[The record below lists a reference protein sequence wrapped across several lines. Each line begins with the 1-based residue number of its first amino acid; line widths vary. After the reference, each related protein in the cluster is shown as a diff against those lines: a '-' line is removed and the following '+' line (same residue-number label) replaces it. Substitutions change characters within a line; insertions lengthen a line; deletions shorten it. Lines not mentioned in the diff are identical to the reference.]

1 MDYFKQ
7 FITLPKD
14 EEQFAELI
22 TKAKDYA
29 LMHGAG
35 IRPSNNFNPDALQ
48 FVPFVL
54 TPSPFPRAEFEKV
67 VALQTTL
74 NELMHAVAHDDEFLS
89 SVLASTIKVDDFT
102 AKLFHCYKS
111 IKPKKDALS
120 LTLIRSDYLP
130 HKFEGN
136 SLKQVEI
143 NTIASSFGALAT
155 ILRDVHCYVLGE
167 LDEYEKIGKNLPQN
181 DALHG
186 LCDGMLRAWEMYGAK
201 NAVILFV
208 VEDVT
213 NNICDQRFIEYEIRK
228 AGVKVIRKT
237 LSELNIE
244 AELNKNDELVV
255 EGDLVSVV
263 YFRAGYD
270 GAHYPSEREWNARCK
285 IEKSS
290 AIKCPTINYH
300 LSGTKKVQQEL
311 AKEENLRR
319 FLKDEAKIQ
328 AVKAVFTGLYSL
340 DKNDAD
346 SENAVK
352 MALAEPERFVLKPQR
367 EGGGH
372 NIYGADIPSTLKKLT
387 EEERSAYILMDRI
400 LPPMS
405 KGFIIRPGQKF
416 SSTPSDLVSE
426 LGIFGIIIGTK
437 DKILYNKQGGHI
449 LRTKLAESNETGV
462 NAGLGVLDTP
472 FLFD

>member
-1 MDYFKQ
+1 MDYFNQ
-7 FITLPKD
+7 NVTLPKD
-14 EEQFAELI
+14 EEVLSELI

-35 IRPSNNFNPDALQ
+35 IRPSSNFNADALQ

-54 TPSPFPRAEFEKV
+54 TPSPFPRSEFEKV

-89 SVLASTIKVDDFT
+89 KVLASTIKVDKFT
-102 AKLFHCYKS
+102 AKLFECYKLM
-111 IKPKKDALS
+111 KPRKDSLS

-130 HKFEGN
+130 HKYEGN
-136 SLKQVEI
+136 LLKQVEI

-167 LDEYEKIGKNLPQN
+167 LDQNDKITRNLPEN
-181 DALHG
+181 KALRG

-237 LSELNIE
+237 LTELNVE
-244 AELNKNDELVV
+244 AQLNGNDELIVV
-255 EGDLVSVV
+255 EDLVSVV

-270 GAHYPSEREWNARCK
+270 AAHYPTAQEWNARIT
-285 IEKSS
+285 IESS
-290 AIKCPTINYH
+290 MAIKCPTINYH

-319 FLKDEAKIQ
+319 FLKDETKVQ
-328 AVKAVFTGLYSL
+328 AVKSVFTGLYSL
-340 DKNDAD
+340 DKSDDGEKAMN
-346 SENAVK
+346 
-352 MALAEPERFVLKPQR
+352 MALENPDRFVLKPQR

-372 NIYGADIPSTLKKLT
+372 NIYGSDIPNTLKKLT

-400 LPPMS
+400 MPPMT
-405 KGFIIRPGQKF
+405 KGFIIRPGLTF
-416 SSTPSDLVSE
+416 SSEPSDLVSE
-426 LGIFGIIIGTK
+426 LGIFGVIIGTR
-437 DKILYNKQGGHI
+437 DKILYNTQGGHI

-472 FLFD
+472 YLFD

>member
-7 FITLPKD
+7 YVSLPKD
-14 EEQFAELI
+14 EETFKELI

-35 IRPSNNFNPDALQ
+35 IRPAKNFNPDALT

-74 NELMHAVAHDDEFLS
+74 NELMHAVAHDDDFLS
-89 SVLASTIKVDDFT
+89 SVLASTIKVDEFT
-102 AKLFHCYKS
+102 AKLFNCYKTM
-111 IKPKKDALS
+111 KPKKNSLS

-130 HKFEGN
+130 HKHAGN
-136 SLKQVEI
+136 CLKQVEI

-167 LDEYEKIGKNLPQN
+167 LDQGDKCKVNLPQN
-181 DALHG
+181 NALCA
-186 LCDGMLRAWEMYGAK
+186 LCDGMIRAWEMYGAK
-201 NAVILFV
+201 NSAILFV

-213 NNICDQRFIEYEIRK
+213 NNICDQRFIEYGIRK
-228 AGVKVIRKT
+228 QGIKVIRKT

-244 AELNKNDELVV
+244 AELNKDDELLV

-270 GAHYPSEREWNARCK
+270 ASHYPSDREWNARCR
-285 IEKSS
+285 IERSC

-311 AKEENLRR
+311 AKDQNLRR
-319 FLKDEAKIQ
+319 FLKDETKVQ
-328 AVKAVFTGLYSL
+328 AVKSVFTGLYSL
-340 DKNDAD
+340 DKNDGG
-346 SENAVK
+346 ENAMK
-352 MALAEPERFVLKPQR
+352 MALANPDHFVLKPQR

-372 NIYGADIPSTLKKLT
+372 NIYGSDIPRTLNKLT

-400 LPPMS
+400 MPPMS
-405 KGFIIRPGQKF
+405 KGFIIRPGQEF
-416 SSTPSDLVSE
+416 SSKSSDLVSE
-426 LGIFGIIIGTK
+426 LGIFGVIIGTREK
-437 DKILYNKQGGHI
+437 VLYNTQGGHI
-449 LRTKLAESNETGV
+449 LRTKLSDSNETGV

-472 FLFD
+472 YLFD

>member
-1 MDYFKQ
+1 MDNFKQ
-7 FITLPKD
+7 NVTLPKD
-14 EEQFAELI
+14 EEILSELI
-22 TKAKDYA
+22 SKAKDFA

-54 TPSPFPRAEFEKV
+54 TPSPFPRTEFEKV
-67 VALQTTL
+67 VALQTTF

-89 SVLASTIKVDDFT
+89 NVLASTIKVDEFT
-102 AKLFHCYKS
+102 AKLFNCYKTM
-111 IKPKKDALS
+111 KPKKSSLS

-136 SLKQVEI
+136 CLKQVEI

-167 LDEYEKIGKNLPQN
+167 LDQHDKFESLPKNN
-181 DALHG
+181 ALG
-186 LCDGMLRAWEMYGAK
+186 SLCDGMVRAWEMYGAK

-213 NNICDQRFIEYEIRK
+213 NNICDQRFIEYEVRK

-237 LSELNIE
+237 LSELSIE
-244 AELNKNDELVV
+244 AELNKDDELMV

-270 GAHYPSEREWNARCK
+270 MTHYPSDREWNARCR
-285 IEKSS
+285 IERSV

-300 LSGTKKVQQEL
+300 LSGTKKVQQAL

-319 FLKDEAKIQ
+319 FLKDETKVQ
-328 AVKAVFTGLYSL
+328 AVKSVFTGLYSL
-340 DKNDAD
+340 DKNDD
-346 SENAVK
+346 GEKFMN
-352 MALAEPERFVLKPQR
+352 MALANPDRFVLKPQR

-372 NIYGADIPSTLKKLT
+372 NIYGSDIPKTLKTLT

-400 LPPMS
+400 MPPMT

-416 SSTPSDLVSE
+416 SPEPSDLISE
-426 LGIFGIIIGTK
+426 LGIFGVIIGTK
-437 DKILYNKQGGHI
+437 DKILYNTQGGHI

-472 FLFD
+472 YLID